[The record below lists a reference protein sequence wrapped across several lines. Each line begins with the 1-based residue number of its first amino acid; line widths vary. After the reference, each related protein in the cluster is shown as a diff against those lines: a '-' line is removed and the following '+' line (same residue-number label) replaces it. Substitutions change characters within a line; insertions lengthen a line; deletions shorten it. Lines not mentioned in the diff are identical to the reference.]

1 MKLSDALRIEQ
12 PQSIAFVGAGGKTTA
27 LFNLAR
33 QLPPPVI
40 VTTTT
45 HLAKWQIVL
54 ADKHIQISP
63 EDDITDHLHV
73 DLNGVLLITGSEI
86 QDERMSGLDFN
97 TLEHLYGFTC
107 DSNISLLIEADGSKQ
122 RPLKAPA
129 EHEPVIPDFV
139 DKVVVMAGLSAL
151 DQPLSE
157 AWVHRPER
165 FATLSGLPI
174 NESLSIDA
182 IVSVLTNQNG
192 GLKGIPKDAEVI
204 ALLNQADTPE
214 LLSKAKVLSSRIL
227 PYFQSV
233 IIASLNN
240 LNRSLDGQEHNDED
254 PMENEF
260 VGKKGV
266 ISVIEQVAGIIL
278 AAGSSSRLGTPKQLL
293 NWQGITFIAQAISNA
308 QESRLSPIVVVI
320 GAFSEKI
327 EKVIKNKAVNIV
339 NNAEWFLGQSTSIRA
354 GLNELPQGI
363 GAVVFLLVDQPQIS
377 PLLINKL
384 IDTHANSLS
393 SIVMPIVDGK
403 RGNPV
408 LFDQRTFPD
417 LLSLEGDIG
426 GRKLF
431 SQYNP
436 EWVEWFDTSVLTD
449 VDTTDDYDQLIGLMD
464 KDP

>member
-1 MKLSDALRIEQ
+1 MKLSEALRIEQ

-54 ADKHIQISP
+54 ADQHIQISP
-63 EDDITDHLHV
+63 EDDITDHLLV
-73 DLNGVLLITGSEI
+73 DLSGVLLITGSEL
-86 QDERMSGLDFN
+86 QDERMSGLDFH
-97 TLEHLYGFTC
+97 TLEHLYGFAS
-107 DSNISLLIEADGSKQ
+107 DANISLLIEADGSKQ

-139 DKVVVMAGLSAL
+139 DKVVVVAGLSAL

-157 AWVHRPER
+157 AWVHRPEK
-165 FATLSGLPI
+165 FAGLSGLAI
-174 NESLSIDA
+174 NESISLDA
-182 IVSVLTNQNG
+182 IVSVLTNQKG
-192 GLKGIPKDAEVI
+192 GLKGIPKDADVTV
-204 ALLNQADTPE
+204 LLNQADTPE
-214 LLSKAKVLSSRIL
+214 LLSKAKFLSSLLL
-227 PYFQSV
+227 PYYQSV
-233 IIASLNN
+233 IIASLKNSN
-240 LNRSLDGQEHNDED
+240 QYINGQAYDDEHQIDNR
-254 PMENEF
+254 F
-260 VGKKGV
+260 VGGEGV

-278 AAGSSSRLGTPKQLL
+278 AAGRSSRIGTPKQLL
-293 NWQGITFIAQAISNA
+293 NWQGRTFIEQAILNA
-308 QESRLSPIVVVI
+308 QESRLSPVVVVI

-327 EKVIKNKAVNIV
+327 EKVIINQAVNIV
-339 NNAEWFLGQSTSIRA
+339 INEEWSLGQSTSIRA
-354 GLNELPQGI
+354 GLNKLPQGI
-363 GAVVFLLVDQPQIS
+363 GAVVFLLVDQPHIS

-384 IDTHANSLS
+384 IDTHASSLS
-393 SIVMPIVDGK
+393 SIVVPIIDGK

-417 LLSLEGDIG
+417 LRMLEGDIG

-431 SQYNP
+431 SQYHP

-449 VDTTDDYDQLIGLMD
+449 VDTIDDYDQLIERMD
-464 KDP
+464 

>member
-1 MKLSDALRIEQ
+1 MKLSEALRIEQ

-54 ADKHIQISP
+54 ADQHIQISP
-63 EDDITDHLHV
+63 EDDITDHLLV
-73 DLNGVLLITGSEI
+73 DLSGVLLITGSEL
-86 QDERMSGLDFN
+86 QDERMSGLDFH
-97 TLEHLYGFTC
+97 TLEHLYGFAS
-107 DSNISLLIEADGSKQ
+107 DANISLLIEADGSKQ

-139 DKVVVMAGLSAL
+139 DKVVVVAGLSAL

-157 AWVHRPER
+157 AWVHRPEK
-165 FATLSGLPI
+165 FAGLSGLAI
-174 NESLSIDA
+174 NESISLDA
-182 IVSVLTNQNG
+182 IVSVLTNQKG
-192 GLKGIPKDAEVI
+192 GLKGIPKDADVTV
-204 ALLNQADTPE
+204 LLNQADTPE
-214 LLSKAKVLSSRIL
+214 LLSKAKFLSSLLL
-227 PYFQSV
+227 PYYQSV
-233 IIASLNN
+233 IIASLKNSN
-240 LNRSLDGQEHNDED
+240 QYINGQAYDDEHQIDNR
-254 PMENEF
+254 F
-260 VGKKGV
+260 VGGEGV

-278 AAGSSSRLGTPKQLL
+278 AAGRSSRIGTPKQLL
-293 NWQGITFIAQAISNA
+293 NWQGRTFIEQAILNA
-308 QESRLSPIVVVI
+308 QESRLSPVVVVI

-327 EKVIKNKAVNIV
+327 EKVIINQAVNIV
-339 NNAEWFLGQSTSIRA
+339 INEEWSLGQSTSIRA
-354 GLNELPQGI
+354 GLNELPQGV
-363 GAVVFLLVDQPQIS
+363 GAVVFLLVDQPHIS

-393 SIVMPIVDGK
+393 SIVVPIIDGK

-408 LFDQRTFPD
+408 LFDQRTFS
-417 LLSLEGDIG
+417 SLRMLKGDIG

-431 SQYNP
+431 SQYHP

-449 VDTTDDYDQLIGLMD
+449 VDTTDDYDQLIERMD
-464 KDP
+464 

>member
-1 MKLSDALRIEQ
+1 MNLSDALRIEQ

-33 QLPPPVI
+33 QLPAPVI

-54 ADKHIQISP
+54 ADKHLPISP
-63 EDDITDHLHV
+63 DDDIMNHLNV
-73 DLNGVLLITGSEI
+73 NLGGVLLITGPELR
-86 QDERMSGLDFN
+86 DKRLSGLDLN
-97 TLEHLYGFTC
+97 TLEHLYTFTC
-107 DSNISLLIEADGSKQ
+107 KSNISLLIEADGSML

-129 EHEPVIPDFV
+129 EHEPAIPGFV
-139 DKVVVMAGLSAL
+139 DKVVVVAGLSAL

-165 FATLSGLPI
+165 FAGLSGLAI
-174 NESLSIDA
+174 NESISLDA
-182 IVSVLTNQNG
+182 LASVLTNQEG
-192 GLKGIPKDAEVI
+192 GLKGVPNDADVTT
-204 ALLNQADTPE
+204 LLNQADTPE
-214 LLSKAKVLSSRIL
+214 LLSKAKYLSSLLL
-227 PYFQSV
+227 PYYQSV
-233 IIASLNN
+233 IIASLKNPN
-240 LNRSLDGQEHNDED
+240 QSINRQAQDDEHQMDNGY
-254 PMENEF
+254 F
-260 VGKKGV
+260 GKEGV

-293 NWQGITFIAQAISNA
+293 YWQGRTFIEQAILNA

-327 EKVIKNKAVNIV
+327 EKFITNKAVNIV
-339 NNAEWFLGQSTSIRA
+339 INEEWSLGQSASIRA
-354 GLNELPQGI
+354 GVNELPQGI
-363 GAVVFLLVDQPQIS
+363 GAVVFLLVDQPHIS

-393 SIVMPIVDGK
+393 SIVVPIIDGK

-417 LLSLEGDIG
+417 LRMLEGDIG

-431 SQYNP
+431 SKYHP
-436 EWVEWFDTSVLTD
+436 EWVEWFDT
-449 VDTTDDYDQLIGLMD
+449 
-464 KDP
+464 

>member
-1 MKLSDALRIEQ
+1 MKLSEALRIEQ

-63 EDDITDHLHV
+63 EEDITDHLLV

-86 QDERMSGLDFN
+86 QDERMSGLDIN
-97 TLEHLYGFTC
+97 TIEHLYGYAC
-107 DSNISLLIEADGSKQ
+107 DSNMFLLIEADGSKQ

-139 DKVVVMAGLSAL
+139 DKVVVVAGLSAL

-157 AWVHRPER
+157 AWVHRPEK
-165 FATLSGLPI
+165 FAGLCGLTI
-174 NESLSIDA
+174 NESISLDA
-182 IVSVLTNQNG
+182 IGSVLTNQEG
-192 GLKGIPKDAEVI
+192 GLKGIPKDADVI

-214 LLSKAKVLSSRIL
+214 LLSKAKFLSSLLL
-227 PYFQSV
+227 PYYQSV
-233 IIASLNN
+233 IIASLKNPN
-240 LNRSLDGQEHNDED
+240 QSINGQAQDDEHQIDNRIAGGE
-254 PMENEF
+254 
-260 VGKKGV
+260 GV

-278 AAGSSSRLGTPKQLL
+278 AAGRSSRLETPKQLL
-293 NWQGITFIAQAISNA
+293 NWQGRTFIEQAILNA
-308 QESRLSPIVVVI
+308 QESRLSPVVVVI

-327 EKVIKNKAVNIV
+327 EKVIINLAVNIV
-339 NNAEWFLGQSTSIRA
+339 INEEWSLGQSTSIRA
-354 GLNELPQGI
+354 GLNELPQGV
-363 GAVVFLLVDQPQIS
+363 GAVVFLLVDQPHIS

-384 IDTHANSLS
+384 IDTHASSLS
-393 SIVMPIVDGK
+393 SIVVPIIDGK

-417 LLSLEGDIG
+417 LRMLEGDIG

-431 SQYNP
+431 SQYHP
-436 EWVEWFDTSVLTD
+436 EWVEWFDTSVLID
-449 VDTTDDYDQLIGLMD
+449 VDTIDDYDQLIERMD
-464 KDP
+464 